1 MSILQTF
8 VKRLKAIDEDDVVMF
23 AFFAFPIACGI
34 VLAGICLCCL
44 FALYK
49 AMYMILSP
57 MLWAVLVGTV
67 LFPFKKNVTTVIQG
81 WLTELQENNTPLV
94 VGVLAVPLCALEAL
108 SEKVY
113 TTAMST
119 TGLQIV
125 CAYMALKMLTYGRT
139 FAYVIGFLGRLYGYI
154 DGFIVF
160 FSEAWVFPL
169 MNLYFC
175 AYAAWFLLLRSGTVN
190 KKAARVL
197 LLPLWIYVLSSI
209 SLYFGVFKAAV
220 FSVCSVVV
228 CLLSAGAWAMDEPK
242 SPEEDTTSKVPLDKA
257 LRSDS
262 LIRIVA
268 GLCASS
274 WMVRH
279 DSALLFIAIPFFI
292 ATISRI
298 GSSGGFFSAVSGALN
313 SLWSKVY
320 PPIKNLIDMSVAG
333 SLRKFV
339 KVLFNLDQMLAS
351 SLHEKMDVISSVVVM
366 GFLAFFALLTLLFVG
381 FQLHNETVHIIRLSS
396 SMINF
401 RPDWLSLARNSTE
414 DKFEDHDIDID
425 EYVQQGYDQGRAW
438 LASHVRSLVT
448 QDSVDSVRADM
459 LEKQVMQIV
468 GNLYKMLEE
477 INSIAPTTASPEVEV
492 RVWKAQPMSVTDLRA
507 LKEEITLI
515 AKENF
520 DTLMGVPR
528 SVWLVLS
535 VNLTFVLSLMGV
547 LAGILFSFGM
557 DIFNTI
563 IEVIVF
569 LTMVYYLLS
578 TSKERWL
585 PVQWFGYMAKLVEKT
600 SEISDDSSS
609 TAEDGQ
615 SPPVM
620 EFCITGAIE
629 QAIFGFLVTLKM
641 AIFYGLYTYFVYSLF
656 DLNIVLIPCLLAAL
670 FAAIP
675 IVPPYIVAI
684 FGFLELWLV
693 RDALSVA
700 IVFAVMSFAPHMY
713 VDAAFYREVKNSY
726 PYVTGLS
733 ILGGMYWFGLQV
745 ISMYS

>member
-1 MSILQTF
+1 
-8 VKRLKAIDEDDVVMF
+8 
-23 AFFAFPIACGI
+23 
-34 VLAGICLCCL
+34 
-44 FALYK
+44 
-49 AMYMILSP
+49 MI
-57 MLWAVLVGTV
+57 
-67 LFPFKKNVTTVIQG
+67 
-81 WLTELQENNTPLV
+81 
-94 VGVLAVPLCALEAL
+94 GVLAMPLSALKAF

-113 TTAMST
+113 TTATST

-125 CAYMALKMLTYGRT
+125 CAYIALKMVTYERA
-139 FAYVIGFLGRLYGYI
+139 FAYVMEFLGRLYGYI
-154 DGFIVF
+154 EGFIAF

-175 AYAAWFLLLRSGTVN
+175 AYAAWFFLQRSGTVN

-209 SLYFGVFKAAV
+209 SLYFGIFKVAV

-228 CLLSAGAWAMDEPK
+228 SLLSAGAWAVDEPK
-242 SPEEDTTSKVPLDKA
+242 SLDEGCAEEMSIETESETAKLIGNPHEDTTSKVPLDKA
-257 LRSDS
+257 LGSDS
-262 LIRIVA
+262 LILIVA
-268 GLCASS
+268 RLCAVS

-292 ATISRI
+292 AAISRI
-298 GSSGGFFSAVSGALN
+298 GSKSGFFSAVSGAPD
-313 SLWSKVY
+313 SLWNKVY
-320 PPIKNLIDMSVAG
+320 PPVKKIIDISVADF
-333 SLRKFV
+333 LRKFV
-339 KVLFNLDQMLAS
+339 KVLFTFDQMLAL
-351 SLHEKMDVISSVVVM
+351 SLREKMDVVSSVVVM
-366 GFLAFFALLTLLFVG
+366 GLLAFFALLTLLFVG

-401 RPDWLSLARNSTE
+401 RPDWLSVARNST
-414 DKFEDHDIDID
+414 DDNLEDHDIDID

-448 QDSVDSVRADM
+448 QDSVRADM

-468 GNLYKMLEE
+468 DKLYKMWEE
-477 INSIAPTTASPEVEV
+477 RNSVAPTTASPEVEV

-520 DTLMGVPR
+520 DTLMGVAR

-547 LAGILFSFGM
+547 LARILFSFGM

-585 PVQWFGYMAKLVEKT
+585 PIQWFGYMAKLVEQT
-600 SEISDDSSS
+600 SETSDDSSS
-609 TAEDGQ
+609 TSEDGE
-615 SPPVM
+615 SLPVM
-620 EFCITGAIE
+620 EFDITGAIE
-629 QAIFGFLVTLKM
+629 QAIFEFFVSLKM
-641 AIFYGLYTYFVYSLF
+641 AIFYGLYTYFVYGLF

-675 IVPPYIVAI
+675 IVPPYLVAI
-684 FGFLELWLV
+684 FGFLELWLI

-713 VDAAFYREVKNSY
+713 VDAVFYREVKNSY
-726 PYVTGLS
+726 PYVTNLS
-733 ILGGMYWFGLQV
+733 ILGGMYWFGLQGAIIAPFILRTFLVV
-745 ISMYS
+745 INVYMCYKEKK